1 MENLGIIE
9 GILFAF
15 GDEGVDREQLMLAMN
30 LDAEQLEQL
39 IQNYKQSLDAQSRG
53 LELVEFGGLL
63 KLVTKEA
70 LHEVITD
77 MLEFK
82 KNRQLSQAALE
93 TLAIVAYKQPITR
106 VEIEEI
112 RGVNSDM
119 MMRRLEALDLV
130 KESGRA
136 ETPGRPILYEITDS
150 FMDVFKLTS
159 LKELPE
165 IKLEMLDETHE
176 LFKSSN

>member
-1 MENLGIIE
+1 MKDIGILE

-15 GDEGVDREQLMLAMN
+15 GDEGVEHKQLQIALNKDDEA
-30 LDAEQLEQL
+30 LKAL
-39 IQNYKQSLDAQSRG
+39 IESYKNHLNHDERG
-53 LELVEFGGLL
+53 FDVVEYGGNV
-63 KLVTKEA
+63 KLVTKA
-70 LHEVITD
+70 HLHDVISE
-77 MLEFK
+77 MLEFNK
-82 KNRQLSQAALE
+82 TRQLSQAALE

-136 ETPGRPILYEITDS
+136 DTPGRPILYQITDT
-150 FMDVFKLTS
+150 FMDMFKLTS

-165 IKLEMLDETHE
+165 IKLEQLEDTYD
-176 LFKSSN
+176 LFK